1 MGNKR
6 VKTNLFEVLRGER
19 SIPEI
24 IDHLDEEMRG
34 VVAEDVQSFIRRSL
48 MGVPD
53 DNIAFIRVPKCA
65 TTSVHT
71 ECLRAYRSIWCFE
84 GQGLQLLHPGACD
97 DAAEVRGI
105 STWQQRKA
113 VLTYFLAHNKTRY
126 VAGHYAVDED
136 ILEAFGD
143 EYSFITTL
151 RDPVERW
158 ISHYLYNKHRERS
171 DPRYDIDD
179 DIESFLQTERGRG
192 IGQIAL
198 AYFSDTGDLGP
209 DERETDRVQQKA
221 RENLRKFDLVGF
233 VEDLGQ
239 FEREFGRKF
248 DFEIDLGHRNRNPAP
263 SDEKRVSDE
272 VREKIRETCSAE
284 IRLYEWAREELAA

>member
-1 MGNKR
+1 MGNNR
-6 VKTNLFEVLRGER
+6 VKTNLFEVLRGEK
-19 SIPEI
+19 SLPEL

-34 VVAEDVQSFIRRSL
+34 VVAEDLRSFVRTTFT
-48 MGVPD
+48 GVPESR
-53 DNIAFIRVPKCA
+53 IAFIRVPKCA

-71 ECLRAYRSIWCFE
+71 ECLRAYRSIWAFE

-97 DAAEVRGI
+97 DAAEVRDV
-105 STWQQRKA
+105 STWEQRKA
-113 VLTYFLAHNKTRY
+113 VLTYFLAHPKTRY
-126 VAGHYAVDED
+126 VAGHYAIDGSV
-136 ILEAFGD
+136 LEEFGD

-151 RDPVERW
+151 RHPVDRW

-179 DIESFLQTERGRG
+179 DIESFLETERGRG

-209 DERETDRVQQKA
+209 DERESDRVQQTA
-221 RENLRKFDLVGF
+221 RENLRNFELVGF
-233 VEDLGQ
+233 VEELGR
-239 FEREFGRKF
+239 FERAFGKTF

-263 SDEKRVSDE
+263 SDEKRVSDD
-272 VREKIRETCSAE
+272 VRAKIRDACQAE
-284 IRLYEWAREELAA
+284 IRLYEWAREELAP